1 MGAIALQ
8 VKCQDSFQRFVSKG
22 FFLMLWH
29 FSTPMVKQGL
39 KSRFPLQKAVSEDS
53 SKEHKQ
59 RKYKYYVS
67 K

>member
-29 FSTPMVKQGL
+29 FSTPMVK
-39 KSRFPLQKAVSEDS
+39 
-53 SKEHKQ
+53 
-59 RKYKYYVS
+59 
-67 K
+67 